1 MSYLFPEARNTSMTG
16 TEVQSY
22 MKPVQELIS
31 QQGGTVGQMQ
41 GAYGQSMGFA
51 QDLMEPMSAHNLQQ
65 RRLMEQQGAQSLA
78 LQNLLARSQAA
89 SLGQESG
96 ITQAQQRMATSSM
109 GRDINQQWQQ
119 GLNQQYMQGLNQFN
133 QSQGLLGQIGSMQ
146 SGMGQQQLGIQEN
159 IAQAEIARRQRA
171 MEIAQARKNRTS
183 QFWGGI
189 LGGVAGGFASG
200 AFGAGGRFGQPLP
213 SDG

>member
-51 QDLMEPMSAHNLQQ
+51 QDLMDPMSAHNLQQ

-78 LQNLLARSQAA
+78 LQNLLARRQAA

-159 IAQAEIARRQRA
+159 IAQAEIARKQQD
-171 MEIAQARKNRTS
+171 MEIQMAKQNRTS

-189 LGGVAGGFASG
+189 LGGVAGGFAGS
-200 AFGAGGRFGQPLP
+200 AFGEGGMMTNLFPGK
-213 SDG
+213 